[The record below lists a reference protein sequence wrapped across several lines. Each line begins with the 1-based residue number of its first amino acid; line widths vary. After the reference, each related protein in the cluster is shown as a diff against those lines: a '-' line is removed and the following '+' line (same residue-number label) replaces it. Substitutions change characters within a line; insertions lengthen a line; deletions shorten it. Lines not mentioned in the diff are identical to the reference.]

1 MITYNNKQAL
11 VSIIEQSNVFRLA
24 QFEVAIPKGLWFKP
38 HSWNFDFIKI
48 SAQIVSNFLKV
59 SQNEK

>member
-1 MITYNNKQAL
+1 
-11 VSIIEQSNVFRLA
+11 VFRLA

-48 SAQIVSNFLKV
+48 LAQIVSNFLKV
-59 SQNEK
+59 PQNEK